1 VSIVPIFCY
10 HGIGLGY
17 PPDEQAFAFDAATFA
32 RHLDLFVSRGLRSI
46 TVAELARAR
55 RTRDLEALEHT
66 VAITFDDGYA
76 DLATVVLPLLAERDL
91 VATAFVTTS
100 YVAARDAGATD
111 HDRWLSSA
119 QLQAL
124 DASGRLELGG
134 HSHLHLPLDQLTPAA
149 ALDQLETCQATLT
162 RWLGHGVVSFAY
174 PYGYST
180 PTVRR
185 LAGQAGFENAVG
197 VKHARSGPDDDLLDL
212 ARIRVL
218 ARHDLAAVAG
228 FLDGRNV
235 RLGPCTE
242 ELRTRLYRPV
252 RKLRGRLRRPT
263 AS

>member
-1 VSIVPIFCY
+1 MSIVPIFCY
-10 HGIGLGY
+10 HGVGHGY

-32 RHLDLFVSRGLRSI
+32 SHLDLFVSRGLRSVTI
-46 TVAELARAR
+46 AELARAR
-55 RTRDLEALEHT
+55 RAGEHETLEHA

-100 YVAARDAGATD
+100 YVAARDAGTAD
-111 HDRWLSSA
+111 QHRWLSPA
-119 QLQAL
+119 QLRVL
-124 DASGRLELGG
+124 DASGRFELGG
-134 HSHLHLPLDQLTPAA
+134 HSHLHLPLDQLAPAA
-149 ALDQLETCQATLT
+149 ALDQLQSCQDALT

-185 LAGQAGFENAVG
+185 LAGEAGFENAAG
-197 VKHARSGPDDDLLDL
+197 VKHARSGPDDDLHDL

-235 RLGPCTE
+235 RLGPCPE

-252 RKLRGRLRRPT
+252 RKLRGRLRPQS